1 MRMRPLGRT
10 GVLIS
15 EFALGTMTFG
25 KESDERAAHALL
37 DHYVEAGGNL
47 IDSADVYQYGA
58 AEELVGGWLRTRPA
72 VRGSLVLAS
81 KCGIS
86 MGSDPNAAGLSRH
99 WIVQACEASL
109 RRLGVDHLDLY
120 QAHCWDPRTPIEES
134 LAAFDDLVHAGKVR
148 YVGVSNFTGWQ
159 LQRAVLVARQARLAP
174 VVALQPQYSLLAREI
189 EWELV
194 PVCLDEGLA
203 LLPWG
208 PLAQGWLSGKYSP
221 QEQPSG
227 TTRLGEDPA
236 RGLEAYDRRNI
247 ERTWRVVEAVRR
259 VAGQLG
265 TSMACVALRWVADRP
280 GVAAPILGARTVE
293 QLAGNLAATDLHLDD
308 AQRTELDAASR
319 PPTPDYPYA
328 FIEDMIADRFG
339 QAGPGRG
346 PSG

>member
-1 MRMRPLGRT
+1 MRMRLLGRT
-10 GVLIS
+10 GVLVS

-25 KESDERAAHALL
+25 KESDEQAAHAIL

-47 IDSADVYQYGA
+47 VDSADVYQDGA
-58 AEELVGGWLRTRPA
+58 AEELVGSWLRARPGIRDA
-72 VRGSLVLAS
+72 LVLAS

-86 MGSDPNAAGLSRH
+86 MGSDPNAAGLSRR

-109 RRLGVDHLDLY
+109 RRFGVDHIDLY
-120 QAHCWDPRTPIEES
+120 QAHCWDPNTPIEES
-134 LAAFDDLVHAGKVR
+134 LGAFDDLVHAGKVR

-159 LQRAVLVARQARLAP
+159 LQRAVLVACHARLAP

-194 PVCLDEGLA
+194 PVCLDEGVA

-221 QEQPSG
+221 QERPSG
-227 TTRLGEDPA
+227 TTRLGEDPK

-293 QLAGNLAATDLHLDD
+293 QLADNLAATELYLDET
-308 AQRTELDAASR
+308 QRTELDEASR

-328 FIEDMIADRFG
+328 FIEEMIADR
-339 QAGPGRG
+339 
-346 PSG
+346 SG